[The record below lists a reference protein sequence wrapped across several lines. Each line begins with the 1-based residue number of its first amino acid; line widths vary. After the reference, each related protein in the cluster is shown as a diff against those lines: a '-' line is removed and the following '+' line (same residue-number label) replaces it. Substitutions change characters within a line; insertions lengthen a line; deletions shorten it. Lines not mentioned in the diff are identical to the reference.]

1 MKTIK
6 ICGREYNLKSESKH
20 SGGAFETYGDTGK
33 GSIVVGSKFV
43 DNTYRFEV
51 LLHEV
56 IETILTQ
63 DKQRWERNAY
73 DSDDVF
79 LFSFDHNYFTTLPD
93 KIIDAL
99 LSCNAIKINNMDK
112 VLGIKK

>member
-1 MKTIK
+1 VKTIK

-20 SGGAFETYGDTGK
+20 SGGAFNTYGNTGR

-43 DNTYRFEV
+43 DNIYRFKV

-73 DSDDVF
+73 DGDDNF
-79 LFSFDHNYFTTLPD
+79 LFVFNHDYLETLPD